1 MRVKAKHLV
10 HANHEIESWASW
22 RHLHTGE
29 NGIMGSLVSS
39 YSPDRS
45 DMPPHAL
52 VPRIDMP
59 RKVSIVDIEYN
70 DAPANHKK
78 TIERKYLAEPPIK
91 VSRYAEDIMLEYMAG
106 RLLKIA

>member
-10 HANHEIESWASW
+10 KANHEIESWASW
-22 RHLHTGE
+22 KHLHSGE
-29 NGIMGSLVSS
+29 NGVMGSLVSA

-59 RKVSIVDIEYN
+59 RKVSIVDIEYS
-70 DAPANHKK
+70 DAPENHKI
-78 TIERKYLAEPPIK
+78 TIFKKYLAEPRVK
-91 VSRYAEDIMLEYMAG
+91 VSRHSEDLMLEYMAG
-106 RLLKIA
+106 RLLKIS